1 MKESRSSWWI
11 LAALTLGCVVLGAL
25 QFRWTAELSEAESAR
40 LRFDLGNRLDLFA
53 AAINQEATR
62 QERELL
68 PAPEELADS
77 GWKRAH
83 TERFHRWQDAVE
95 TPLFSR
101 VMVAR
106 PEKDRL
112 ALYDVKGDGIEP
124 VAAWPAEWSAF
135 RASAERRMAGEGR
148 PPSIDPR
155 LWRLVE
161 IPLFGPEDEEIE
173 WLLLEV
179 DADTVVN
186 RWLPAL
192 AARHLKTI
200 EYRYEV
206 QDAAGNLVAGEQLMK
221 PDAFVPAFPVR
232 FAGGGRRGRGPG
244 PGPGGG
250 RDRDRQEMRW
260 TIRAAH
266 QQGSLDA
273 VVQSSRIRNL
283 SIAGALIGMI
293 AAAGFSL
300 LRFNRQTREAAE
312 VERRFFATVSHELRT
327 PLTAIKSASQSLLD
341 GTVKEERQQ
350 KQYAGIIAR
359 QAEQLTD
366 LVEQVLY
373 YAAAATRAPRSK
385 AAVDPAAVLRS
396 ALEAIA
402 GEARAAGCQIETD
415 IPDELPEILGDAASL
430 RRLFQNL
437 VHNAVRHGSEGKVI
451 QVRART
457 SGNELEVQV
466 SDRGKGL
473 AEDEVTRIFEP
484 FFRGERARSQQTR
497 GAGIGLSVVRDIAQ
511 SHGGS
516 VTAENRKDGVTGAL
530 FTVRLPL
537 METTV

>member
-25 QFRWTAELSEAESAR
+25 QFRWTAELSAAESAR

-53 AAINQEATR
+53 AAINQEAAR

-68 PAPEELADS
+68 PAPEELEDS

-83 TERFHRWQDAVE
+83 TERFRRWQDAVE

-112 ALYDVKGDGIEP
+112 ALYEVKEDGVEP
-124 VAAWPAEWSAF
+124 VPAWPAEWSTF
-135 RASAERRMAGEGR
+135 RATAERRMAGQGR

-161 IPLFGPEDEEIE
+161 IPLFGPEGEEIE

-192 AARHLKTI
+192 ATRHLKLI

-206 QDAAGNLVAGEQLMK
+206 QDSAGNLVAGEQLMK
-221 PDAFVPAFPVR
+221 HDASVPAFPLR

-244 PGPGGG
+244 PG
-250 RDRDRQEMRW
+250 RDHQEMRW

-266 QQGSLDA
+266 QQGSLEA

-373 YAAAATRAPRSK
+373 YAAAATKAPRNK
-385 AAVDPAAVLRS
+385 AAVDTAAVLRS
-396 ALEAIA
+396 AIEGIA
-402 GEARAAGCQIETD
+402 GEARAAGCRIEAG
-415 IPDELPEILGDAASL
+415 IPEMLPEILGDAASL

-437 VHNAVRHGSEGKVI
+437 LHNAVRHGSEGKVI
-451 QVRART
+451 EVRVTAGR
-457 SGNELEVQV
+457 ELEVQV
-466 SDRGKGL
+466 VDRGKGL
-473 AEDEVTRIFEP
+473 EDTEVNRIFEP

-516 VTAENRKDGVTGAL
+516 VTAENRKDGVTGAV

-537 METTV
+537 METTA

>member
-1 MKESRSSWWI
+1 MKGTRSSWWI
-11 LAALTLGCVVLGAL
+11 LAALTLGCVVLGVL

-68 PAPEELADS
+68 PAPEELADA

-83 TERFHRWQDAVE
+83 TERFRRWQDAVE

-112 ALYDVKGDGIEP
+112 ALYDVKEDGIEP
-124 VAAWPAEWSAF
+124 VPSWPPEWSTF
-135 RASAERRMAGEGR
+135 RATAERRLAGEGR
-148 PPSIDPR
+148 PPSIDPQ

-161 IPLFGPEDEEIE
+161 IPLFGPEGEEIE

-186 RWLPAL
+186 QWLPAL
-192 AARHLKTI
+192 AAGHLKLI

-206 QDAAGNLVAGEQLMK
+206 QDRAGKLVAGEKLAK
-221 PDAFVPAFPVR
+221 YDGNVLAFPVR
-232 FAGGGRRGRGPG
+232 FAGGVRRGRG
-244 PGPGGG
+244 GGG
-250 RDRDRQEMRW
+250 RDRQEMRW

-293 AAAGFSL
+293 AAAGFAL
-300 LRFNRQTREAAE
+300 LRFTRQTREAAE

-373 YAAAATRAPRSK
+373 YAAAAARSPRSK
-385 AAVDPAAVLRS
+385 AAVNTAAVLRS
-396 ALEAIA
+396 AIEGIA
-402 GEARAAGCQIETD
+402 HDARAAGCQIEAE
-415 IPDELPEILGDAASL
+415 IPEVLPEILGDAASL

-437 VHNAVRHGSEGKVI
+437 LHNAVRHGSEGKVI
-451 QVRART
+451 HVRAQTAGR
-457 SGNELEVQV
+457 ELEVQV
-466 SDRGKGL
+466 ADRGKGL
-473 AEDEVTRIFEP
+473 EDGEVNRIFEP

-516 VTAENRKDGVTGAL
+516 VTAEKRKDGVNGAL

-537 METTV
+537 MENTQ